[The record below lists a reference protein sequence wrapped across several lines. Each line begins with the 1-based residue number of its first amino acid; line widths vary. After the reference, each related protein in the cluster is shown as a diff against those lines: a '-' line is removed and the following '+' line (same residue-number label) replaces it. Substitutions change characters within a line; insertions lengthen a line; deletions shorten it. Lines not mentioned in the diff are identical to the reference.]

1 MADEEVIDPGPP
13 TWAGVRF
20 VRIQHPVTGGVADV
34 PAHLVEHHRQR
45 GWEPVEEAAPEVA
58 VEEEAPARR
67 SRRSN
72 QPTSSSSDDATSQ
85 ED

>member
-13 TWAGVRF
+13 TWAGVEF
-20 VRIQHPVTGGVADV
+20 VRVHNPETGGVADV

-45 GWEPVEEAAPEVA
+45 GWEPVDSPTPV
-58 VEEEAPARR
+58 VEEETRPRRR
-67 SRRSN
+67 S

>member
-20 VRIQHPVTGGVADV
+20 VRIQHPETGGVADV

-45 GWEPVEEAAPEVA
+45 GWEPVEEAAPAA